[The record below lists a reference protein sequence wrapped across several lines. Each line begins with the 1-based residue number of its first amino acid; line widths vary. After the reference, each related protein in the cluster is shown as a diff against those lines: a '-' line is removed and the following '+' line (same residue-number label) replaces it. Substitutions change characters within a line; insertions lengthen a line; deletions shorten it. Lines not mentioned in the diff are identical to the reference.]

1 VNLAPRPIPSL
12 AASIV
17 PPCCSTRFF
26 TIARPSP
33 GPVAGEISPCRN
45 GSNTCGRKSGWM
57 PDSRVLDQLAER
69 LRVPVDRRPRL
80 RDTGGAHD
88 LRTSEHAQPT
98 TRQWRSAACAI
109 RATRWRGT
117 AGRDDDAVFG
127 MNADRRDEERHGPRR
142 KIGSPRGDA
151 GFVEPRCDIRSN
163 EVPEGLVAGATR
175 ADAVTRCAGPKTL
188 PRHRRY
194 VARNTFRE
202 KKSPPSRLAVEPER
216 LRDDLPE
223 FPRLRGLPHHA

>member
-151 GFVEPRCDIRSN
+151 GSWSH
-163 EVPEGLVAGATR
+163 GATSARMRSPRGSSPARLAQTLSHAAPVLKRSR
-175 ADAVTRCAGPKTL
+175 ATAVTSHVTPSAK
-188 PRHRRY
+188 
-194 VARNTFRE
+194 RNLLHHVWRWNGRAFAANCQSFRA
-202 KKSPPSRLAVEPER
+202 PC
-216 LRDDLPE
+216 
-223 FPRLRGLPHHA
+223 G